1 MPTFTLFERLSV
13 QKDTLFKTSN
23 IVKFCTL
30 LKTLSYQCSLSFP
43 IDVTFIGAINQEG
56 FKTLV
61 TALRIFLLLCR
72 LYSSVITWWL

>member
-30 LKTLSYQCSLSFP
+30 LKTQDPKSH
-43 IDVTFIGAINQEG
+43 
-56 FKTLV
+56 TLFTSV
-61 TALRIFLLLCR
+61 YPLRPNKGVPSPRPHRERNL
-72 LYSSVITWWL
+72 VGK

>member
-1 MPTFTLFERLSV
+1 M
-13 QKDTLFKTSN
+13 
-23 IVKFCTL
+23 
-30 LKTLSYQCSLSFP
+30 SYQCSLSFP

-61 TALRIFLLLCR
+61 TALSIFLLLCR